1 MTMRATI
8 LRLLLL
14 AVVVL
19 SVGQTATAQDAD
31 AVFERLHDKYA
42 TIQSLRA
49 EFTQTM
55 TSAYTDEA
63 SSFTGQLVLEG
74 NKYRVETGTEVLIV
88 SDEEMYIYRP
98 SEKQVLIN
106 DVVEDDNSFSPSDFL
121 LNYDERFDVSDVE
134 TVTLDGTRHYKL
146 RLIPKKED
154 SFFQEATFWVRNSDT
169 IITRVEVLDVNDT
182 TMVFALKN
190 IQLNPT
196 IDATTFT
203 FTPPAGVEVVDL
215 RS

>member
-1 MTMRATI
+1 MRATI

-19 SVGQTATAQDAD
+19 SVGQTAAAQDAD
-31 AVFERLHDKYA
+31 AVFERLRDKYA

-55 TSAYTDEA
+55 TSVYSDEA

-74 NKYRVETGTEVLIV
+74 DKYRVETGTEVLIV

-98 SEKQVLIN
+98 GEKQVLIN
-106 DVVEDDNSFSPSDFL
+106 DIVEDDNSFSPSDFL
-121 LNYDERFDVSDVE
+121 LNYDERFDVSGVE

-146 RLIPKKED
+146 RLVPKKAD

-190 IQLNPT
+190 IQLNPS
-196 IDATTFT
+196 IDAKTFT